1 MADARRRDPRI
12 HGDGTGSGVGAGSGS
27 GEAVDTGVTTARSR
41 SRALGTGG
49 TAAAPSEQI
58 DLARDARTG
67 RSRLTRDRVLAI
79 VLELLETG
87 GEAAV
92 RIDEV
97 HARAGVSI
105 GSIYH
110 HFGDRDGLI
119 VAAQLRRFAR
129 FAQSEI
135 AALSEIVQRS
145 ANLEQFRRAIRQLT
159 LTSRST
165 VREAERWGRIGVLGS
180 SIGRVE
186 LQSEIRTIQ
195 TRLTDEFQSHVA
207 QGQARGFF
215 RDDLDARAIAV
226 FVEAYTLGFALND
239 LDERGVDEKDWER
252 VVWSVLDGLLVDPDA
267 APRA

>member
-1 MADARRRDPRI
+1 VADQRRRDPRVP
-12 HGDGTGSGVGAGSGS
+12 T
-27 GEAVDTGVTTARSR
+27 
-41 SRALGTGG
+41 G
-49 TAAAPSEQI
+49 TAGASSGASGAREQSARRSAPPQVVSTEPGVR
-58 DLARDARTG
+58 AG
-67 RSRLTRDRVLAI
+67 RAQATRERVLAI
-79 VLELLETG
+79 VLEQLETG

-97 HARAGVSI
+97 RTRSGVSI

-119 VAAQLRRFAR
+119 IAAQLRRYSRYAE
-129 FAQSEI
+129 AEI

-145 ANLEQFRRAIRQLT
+145 ANLDQFRRAIRQLT
-159 LTSRST
+159 MKARAS

-186 LQSEIRTIQ
+186 LQSEIRRIQ
-195 TRLTDEFQSHVA
+195 TRLTDEFQAHVA

-226 FVEAYTLGFALND
+226 FVESYTLGFALND
-239 LDERGVDEKDWER
+239 LDDHGVDEKAWEQ
-252 VVWSVLDGLLVDPDA
+252 VVWSVLDGLLV
-267 APRA
+267 APGPASSV

>member
-12 HGDGTGSGVGAGSGS
+12 HGAGSG
-27 GEAVDTGVTTARSR
+27 TGTERRRRGAAGAPG
-41 SRALGTGG
+41 ALPEEREPGG
-49 TAAAPSEQI
+49 PVAAPPGV
-58 DLARDARTG
+58 AGPGGGVRAG
-67 RSRLTRDRVLAI
+67 RAQATRDRVLAI
-79 VLELLETG
+79 VLEQLERG

-97 HARAGVSI
+97 RARSGVSI

-129 FAQSEI
+129 YAEAEI

-159 LTSRST
+159 MDARSSL
-165 VREAERWGRIGVLGS
+165 REAERWGRIGVLGS

-195 TRLTDEFQSHVA
+195 TRLTDEFQAHVA

-239 LDERGVDEKDWER
+239 LDEHGVDESAWEL
-252 VVWSVLDGLLVDPDA
+252 VVWSVIDGFLVDPGA
-267 APRA
+267 AARA

>member
-12 HGDGTGSGVGAGSGS
+12 HGTGTGTGTGIGS
-27 GEAVDTGVTTARSR
+27 EAVVAAGGRNRSGARSAGVTP
-41 SRALGTGG
+41 
-49 TAAAPSEQI
+49 TAASDPTVAEQGVR
-58 DLARDARTG
+58 AG
-67 RSRLTRDRVLAI
+67 RAEVTRERVLAI
-79 VLELLETG
+79 VLEQLETG

-97 HARAGVSI
+97 RTRSGVSI

-119 VAAQLRRFAR
+119 VAGQLRRFAR
-129 FAQSEI
+129 YAQAEI
-135 AALSEIVQRS
+135 TALSEMVERS
-145 ANLEQFRRAIRQLT
+145 VNLDQFRRAIRQLT
-159 LTSRST
+159 LKSRST
-165 VREAERWGRIGVLGS
+165 VREEERWGRIGVLGS

-186 LQSEIRTIQ
+186 LQSEIRSIQ

-239 LDERGVDEKDWER
+239 LDQHGVDEKDWER
-252 VVWSVLDGLLVDPDA
+252 VIWAVLDGLLADPGDA
-267 APRA
+267 HRH